1 MYANNVFILVIDDHD
16 VLKFLTHSLQNPD
29 NAVTEDARITDE
41 ERAKLSK
48 EFDDYQ
54 EKLQKQRD
62 E

>member
-1 MYANNVFILVIDDHD
+1 